1 MRLLISNDDGIH
13 SPGLAALA
21 EAARAFGDVVVVA
34 PDGERSSSSHSISS
48 ALPLRCSAA
57 PTIGG
62 ATAYRVNGTPAD
74 AVTLGLHLW
83 PDVEL
88 VLSGL
93 NLGFNLGPAAWHSGT
108 LAAARQAAL
117 LGVRGI
123 ALSVPATLE
132 AHLEPLSPWVS
143 DALSTLIGAVSS
155 LPLLTNVNVPRDPR
169 GLMWTRA
176 STEGYD
182 GRIVPGRDGAGREI
196 FWFDVEPVAGVDHL
210 SDRWAVEQRWVSMTP
225 VSIDVTDEDA
235 LAGLRRSHPLDTV
248 RAARTSPPVSSPEVA
263 AQVRD
268 DEAQTPPPD
277 LTAAPR
283 SSGA

>member
-21 EAARAFGDVVVVA
+21 QVARAFGDVLVVA
-34 PDGERSSSSHSISS
+34 PDGERSSSSHAISS
-48 ALPLRCSAA
+48 IMPLRCRQGPAV
-57 PTIGG
+57 GG
-62 ATAYRVNGTPAD
+62 ASAYRVNGTPAD

-83 PDVEL
+83 PGIDV

-93 NLGFNLGPAAWHSGT
+93 NLGFNLGPATWHSGT

-117 LGVRGI
+117 LGARGI
-123 ALSVPATLE
+123 ALSIPATLE
-132 AHLEPLSPWVS
+132 GDLNPLLPWVHA
-143 DALSTLIGAVSS
+143 ALSTLLSANGAMPALVS
-155 LPLLTNVNVPRDPR
+155 VNVPRDPR

-182 GRIVPGRDGAGREI
+182 GRIVPGRDATGREI
-196 FWFDVEPVAGVDHL
+196 YWFDVTPVAGVDHQ

-225 VSIDVTDEDA
+225 ISIDVTDEAA
-235 LAGLRRSHPLDTV
+235 LDTLREAHPLDSV
-248 RAARTSPPVSSPEVA
+248 LAVQTSPRVSSAEEA

-268 DEAQTPPPD
+268 DEAQAPGPGVAGPPH
-277 LTAAPR
+277 
-283 SSGA
+283 